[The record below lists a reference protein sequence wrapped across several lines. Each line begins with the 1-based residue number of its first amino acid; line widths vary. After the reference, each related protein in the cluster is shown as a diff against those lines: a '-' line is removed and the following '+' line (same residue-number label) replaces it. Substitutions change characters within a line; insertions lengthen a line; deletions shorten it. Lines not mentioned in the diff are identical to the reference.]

1 METITVGGRRY
12 TDPDIISLIR
22 ATGQLID
29 PRSAVIHQARQ
40 LNSEYRAFSSQS
52 EPFDRLKILA
62 SLRGLDVT
70 EMDAQRSSREKRDA
84 VLIPGSAP
92 KRGLILYNPSR
103 QRGRIAFSVAHE
115 IAHTFFP
122 NSVSGARFR
131 TMCDPDSRE
140 GNELERLCDLAASE
154 ILMPVEE
161 FVKARGET
169 IGFHLIDQLTAIFGS
184 SYEST
189 VFRLATSYSGQ
200 AAAGLLRYRFNKVD
214 QQSLLISERQKDLF
228 QSSSSQISNSPSRKY
243 RRQSFYSSERCGPDH
258 VIPWNKSFAP
268 SSTVYIA
275 GRCTAVQRS
284 IEALPNRINVPG
296 NLESVRAPYQRERVD
311 PLYGDVLFLWWKA
324 N

>member
-22 ATGQLID
+22 ATGQLVD

-40 LNSEYRAFSSQS
+40 LNTEYRSFGNQS
-52 EPFDRLKILA
+52 EPFERLKILA

-84 VLIPGSAP
+84 VLIPGSRP

-103 QRGRIAFSVAHE
+103 QRGRISFSVAHE

-154 ILMPVEE
+154 ILMPLED
-161 FVKARGET
+161 FVKARGKA
-169 IGFHLIDQLTAIFGS
+169 IGFHLVEGLSTIFGS

-214 QQSLLISERQKDLF
+214 QQALLIADRQKQLF
-228 QSSSSQISNSPSRKY
+228 QPSSSQRSNSPSRKY
-243 RRQSFYSSERCGPDH
+243 RRQSFYSSEQCEPEH
-258 VIPWNKSFAP
+258 LIPWNKSFDP
-268 SSTVYIA
+268 SSAVYIA
-275 GRCTAVQRS
+275 GRCTGVQRS
-284 IEALPNRINVPG
+284 IEALPSRINLCG
-296 NLESVRAPYQRERVD
+296 NFEAVRAPYQRERAD
-311 PLYGDVLFLWWKA
+311 PVFGDVLFLWWKVS
-324 N
+324 